1 VQRLAQRMTV
11 YDGRQS
17 GSFTK
22 LVAKPHTKFCILDL
36 LDSKSDARGENLPD
50 ALLGCS
56 LRAVMR
62 NTLAELSKHEFQRSP
77 GLCVHRAARALARHK
92 GKQVLTSGLMDTI
105 RESTAVVV

>member
-1 VQRLAQRMTV
+1 MTV

-62 NTLAELSKHEFQRSP
+62 NTLRNSASTSSSDLLAFVSIAQQEHWLVIKGSKF
-77 GLCVHRAARALARHK
+77 
-92 GKQVLTSGLMDTI
+92 
-105 RESTAVVV
+105 